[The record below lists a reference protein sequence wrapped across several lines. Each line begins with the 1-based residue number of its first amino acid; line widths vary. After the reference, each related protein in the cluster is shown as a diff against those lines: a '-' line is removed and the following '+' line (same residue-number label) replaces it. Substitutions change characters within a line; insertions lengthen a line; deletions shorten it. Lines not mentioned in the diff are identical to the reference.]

1 MTDPQ
6 NFGSIL
12 RSAMFL
18 GVDAVIV
25 NKLNACGLTPTV
37 SKVSSGALEFTPVH
51 SVKFV
56 SKFFVEAQQRHGYK
70 IISTNLAEDLQDE
83 PQPHGSDDDDSDIYR
98 SFEREDDDY
107 LTVPQQKEQ
116 KLIPLDQ
123 LKLKRSDNT
132 MLVLGS
138 EGEGVSR
145 TIGRMAD
152 YKVVIPPGLQMGN
165 LNKYPYNMVDSLNV
179 GVSAAML
186 LYHIKH
192 TQ

>member
-1 MTDPQ
+1 
-6 NFGSIL
+6 
-12 RSAMFL
+12 
-18 GVDAVIV
+18 
-25 NKLNACGLTPTV
+25 
-37 SKVSSGALEFTPVH
+37 
-51 SVKFV
+51 
-56 SKFFVEAQQRHGYK
+56 
-70 IISTNLAEDLQDE
+70 
-83 PQPHGSDDDDSDIYR
+83 
-98 SFEREDDDY
+98 
-107 LTVPQQKEQ
+107 
-116 KLIPLDQ
+116 
-123 LKLKRSDNT
+123 

-179 GVSAAML
+179 GVCAAML

>member
-83 PQPHGSDDDDSDIYR
+83 PQPHGSDEDDTDIYR
-98 SFEREDDDY
+98 SFDREDDDY

-123 LKLKRSDNT
+123 LRLKRSDNT